1 MKSTILYKFL
11 TSYITIVALGFF
23 GVAIIS
29 YHMDYNKCIE
39 STSER
44 MYEEAMSI
52 TNSYA
57 NYFYRGSVSPENLHL
72 QLCTLADYNN
82 TVIMFLSNSGEILL
96 STDTPFHPK
105 SNITVDGFDPVLTGN
120 KRYVLGNFHGYFNE
134 EYLSVIAPVS
144 MNFSIRGY
152 VMIHK
157 STDSIKTDMASLF
170 NTNYFTLFMCMC
182 LASIFIFLAYFE
194 IHKPIREI
202 THAVKEYGH
211 GNLTYQLKKYDDDD
225 IGRLAAALNYMSEKL
240 NESDESQK
248 KFIANVSHD
257 FRSPLTSIKG
267 YLEAILDG
275 TIPHEMQDKYLN
287 IVISETDRLS
297 KLTNNLLTLNN
308 VDFKKNRLS
317 YEPFDINMKIK
328 RSIETFE
335 GTCKEKGIKFDLT
348 FSDKATVVYADPE
361 KINQVIYNLIDNAIK
376 FSHHDSIIYINVAE
390 RGEKAFISV
399 KDTGIGIPKDSI
411 NKIWDRFYKTDQSR
425 GKDKKGTGLGLAIVK
440 DIIQAHQENIDVIST
455 EGAGTEFIFSLTRYV
470 EKE

>member
-1 MKSTILYKFL
+1 MRSTILYKFL
-11 TSYITIVALGFF
+11 TAYIATLALGFF
-23 GVAIIS
+23 CVAIFS
-29 YHMDYNKCIE
+29 YHIDLNKSINA
-39 STSER
+39 TSES
-44 MYEEAMSI
+44 MYDQALSI
-52 TNSYA
+52 ANNYA
-57 NYFYRGSVSPENLHL
+57 SPFYMESVSPENLHL
-72 QLCTLADYNN
+72 QLRTLAGYNH
-82 TVIMFLSNSGEILL
+82 TVIMLLNNFGEVLL
-96 STDTPFHPK
+96 STDTAFHPN
-105 SNITVDGFDPVLTGN
+105 SPTVIAGFDPALTGN
-120 KRYVLGNFHGYFNE
+120 KRYVQGNFHGYFNE

-157 STDSIKTDMASLF
+157 SMSSIKAELSPIF
-170 NTNYFTLFMCMC
+170 NTNYLTMMMCM
-182 LASIFIFLAYFE
+182 LLSSIFVALVYFE

-202 THAVKEYGH
+202 THAVKEFGH

-225 IGRLAAALNYMSEKL
+225 IGRLAASLSYMSEKL

-275 TIPHEMQDKYLN
+275 TIPHEIQDKYLT
-287 IVISETDRLS
+287 IVISETERLS

-308 VDFKKNRLS
+308 VDFKKNRMNF
-317 YEPFDINMKIK
+317 EPFDINMMIK
-328 RSIETFE
+328 RSIETFQ
-335 GTCKEKGIKFDLT
+335 GTCKNKGIKFELT
-348 FSDKATVVYADPE
+348 FTDKATVVYADLE

-376 FSHHDSIIYINVAE
+376 FSHPDSVIYINVSE

-411 NKIWDRFYKTDQSR
+411 GKIWERFYKTDQSR
-425 GKDKKGTGLGLAIVK
+425 GKDKKGTGLGLAIVRE
-440 DIIQAHQENIDVIST
+440 IIDAHQENIDVIST
-455 EGAGTEFIFSLTRYV
+455 EGIGTEFTFSLTKYI